1 MITCLRF
8 FNCLLQKLARVQ
20 SAIEIFFSLQ
30 CFYSAPDRRIEAIE
44 GVTRNSVTLV
54 FVKKLMCIKA
64 LHLNFCDFCV
74 GGDEA
79 RQAASRVTAKTVSQT
94 T

>member
-54 FVKKLMCIKA
+54 FVKKLMQ